1 MGLAQRCAW
10 CAWITEFL
18 MDRRQRVKLSSDCFS
33 EWGAVPSGVPQGTK
47 RGGWLFILM
56 INDLHPSGSDVWKYV
71 DDTTLAEVVPRGGQS
86 GMQVAVNAVEQWSTI
101 NKLQLNADKCK
112 ELVIDFKKVKHHFDA
127 VTVNSQ
133 ELERVDSVKLLGVT
147 ITNTLQWNCH
157 VLDVIQKANKRI
169 YFLILLKRAN
179 VPAHDII
186 CFYLTCIRPVLEYC
200 APCTI
205 THCLTT

>member
-71 DDTTLAEVVPRGGQS
+71 DDTTLAEVVPRGGES
-86 GMQVAVNAVEQWSTI
+86 GMQVAVAVEQWPTI

-133 ELERVDSVKLLGVT
+133 ELERVDSIKLLGVT
-147 ITNTLQWNCH
+147 ITNTLQCNCH
-157 VLDVIQKANKRI
+157 VLDVIQRPSRE
-169 YFLILLKRAN
+169 YTFL
-179 VPAHDII
+179 
-186 CFYLTCIRPVLEYC
+186 Y
-200 APCTI
+200 
-205 THCLTT
+205 